1 MANVKDTGRI
11 AAKWAR
17 VTPQRSEDYTLG
29 VQQPR
34 TPWAAAAAAAND
46 RYKSGVTEA
55 ANANRFQKGVTAAG
69 DQKWQQKS
77 LAKGPA
83 RFAEGVALS
92 GPDYQAAVQPYIDT
106 IAATA
111 LPPRGPKGD
120 PRNLA
125 RVAAIASA
133 LRKRKTG

>member
-17 VTPQRSEDYTLG
+17 VTPQRSEDYMLG

-34 TPWAAAAAAAND
+34 TPWAQAAKAAED

-55 ANANRFQKGVTAAG
+55 ANRGAFGKGVTAAG

-77 LAKGPA
+77 LAKGPS

-92 GPDYQAAVQPYIDT
+92 GPDYQAGVQPYIDT
-106 IAATA
+106 IAATV

-120 PRNLA
+120 PRNLQ
-125 RVAAIASA
+125 RVAAIATA

>member
-1 MANVKDTGRI
+1 MAAVKSTDRI

-17 VTPQRSEDYTLG
+17 VTPQRTEDYSAG

-46 RYKSGVTEA
+46 RYKAGVTEA
-55 ANANRFQKGVTAAG
+55 ASQNRFVKGINAAG
-69 DQKWQQKS
+69 DARWQQKA
-77 LAKGPA
+77 LAKGPS
-83 RFAEGVALS
+83 RFAEGVAMS

-106 IAATA
+106 IASTQ

-120 PRNLA
+120 PRNLL
-125 RVAAIASA
+125 RVAAISTA

>member
-1 MANVKDTGRI
+1 MAEVKSTDRV

-17 VTPQRSEDYTLG
+17 VTPQRTQDYTEG

-34 TPWAAAAAAAND
+34 TPWAAAARNSED

-55 ANANRFQKGVTAAG
+55 ANRGAYGKGIGAAG
-69 DQKWQQKS
+69 DAKWQQKS

-92 GPDYQAAVQPYIDT
+92 APDYQSGVQPYLDVIKS
-106 IAATA
+106 TA

-120 PRNLA
+120 PRNIQRVSALA
-125 RVAAIASA
+125 MA